1 VHFSAPEGF
10 DLERVIDDFV
20 MLCYFCGND
29 FLPQLPSLSIFDGA
43 LDDIYGIYKEAMGV
57 TAGYLTHQGEINMPR
72 LGMVLANIAERED
85 DHFRRQADDKRRMAA
100 VTKGRK
106 DDQERRQR
114 EALDRRA
121 TEKMLAAATAS
132 AVEQEAKR
140 QRVEGGE
147 GGGAAADLCPDSND
161 VVGGCEGGEE
171 EEVVEVDEVDDTL
184 RRKVAADADAQ
195 EFFAELQKLTKVER
209 FDDSVKDEI
218 RFEEEGW
225 KQRCTP
231 LPLMHQ
237 PFVRMFLT
245 RSTGTTRRI
254 SMWTRTTTSSG
265 SGCARTT

>member
-121 TEKMLAAATAS
+121 TEKMLAAATS
-132 AVEQEAKR
+132 AVEQEVAAKR

-147 GGGAAADLCPDSND
+147 GGGAAADFCPDSND
-161 VVGGCEGGEE
+161 VVGGCEG
-171 EEVVEVDEVDDTL
+171 EEVEEVDEVEDTL
-184 RRKVAADADAQ
+184 RRKVAADADAR

-231 LPLMHQ
+231 LPLMYQ
-237 PFVRMFLT
+237 PFFRMFLT

-254 SMWTRTTTSSG
+254 SMWTRRTRSSA
-265 SGCARTT
+265 SGCARTI